1 MARAESGDKE
11 TTKLTV
17 LSRTYCH
24 LCDDMI
30 TGLRSLQARFNF
42 ELEVVDVDADAELES
57 RYGEDV
63 PVVLHGQRELCRHR
77 LDSALVTDYLTEI
90 G

>member
-1 MARAESGDKE
+1 LNAGDL
-11 TTKLTV
+11 TLTV

-30 TGLRSLQARFNF
+30 AGLQELQARFHF
-42 ELEVVDVDADAELES
+42 RIDVVDVDADAELES

-63 PVVLHGQRELCRHR
+63 PVLLSGDRELCRHV
-77 LDSALVTDYLTEI
+77 LDRGFVTDYLAGI

>member
-1 MARAESGDKE
+1 MGTDRVVPE
-11 TTKLTV
+11 LTV
-17 LSRTYCH
+17 YSRGYCH

-30 TGLRSLQARFNF
+30 AGLRSLQARFPF
-42 ELEVVDVDADAELES
+42 ELKIVDVDSDDALEA

-63 PVVLHGQRELCRHR
+63 PVVVHGARELCRHR
-77 LDSALVTDYLTEI
+77 LDAALITDYLVEI

>member
-1 MARAESGDKE
+1 MAAADERRIE
-11 TTKLTV
+11 LTV
-17 LSRTYCH
+17 YSRSYCH

-30 TGLRSLQARFNF
+30 AGLQALRARFRF
-42 ELEVVDVDADAELES
+42 ELDIVDIDRDDALVR

-63 PVVLHGQRELCRHR
+63 PVLVHGDRELCRHR
-77 LDSALVTDYLTEI
+77 LAAGPVTDYLAQL